1 MSNRTVIADLRQASW
16 HRPLLVLA
24 VAMAALALFTAV
36 AAVVDTREVTGVGL
50 WLKPLKFALS
60 VGIYAVTL
68 SWLIGLLPSG
78 SRLRRAGWIAGTIS
92 TVGLVIEMVIIV
104 GVAAVGLTSHFNVS
118 TPFHA
123 ALWSIMAF
131 SIVAVWAMTLLA
143 AIALFRTDLGDAARS
158 LAIRAGAVLAV
169 FGMGLAFLMTSPSAQ
184 QLATFEGVAGAH
196 AVGVA
201 DGGPGIPL
209 LGWSTEAGDL
219 RIPHFVGMHALQFFP
234 LFVLALELLARRVS
248 VLANPV
254 VRLRLVWVAIGAFV
268 ATLVILTWQA
278 LSAQSIVSP
287 SGPILVSGIAV
298 AAVTVVAA
306 GAVLLAGRRA
316 VTAPV
321 LAPAEPAAE
330 RVSS

>member
-118 TPFHA
+118 TPFHT
-123 ALWSIMAF
+123 ALWSIMAA
-131 SIVAVWAMTLLA
+131 SIVVVWLMTLA
-143 AIALFRTDLGDAARS
+143 VSIALFRAPLGDRARMI
-158 LAIRAGAVLAV
+158 AIRGGAIIAV
-169 FGMGLAFLMTSPSAQ
+169 IGMGLAFLMTGPTAAQ
-184 QLATFEGVAGAH
+184 LDDYQGIVGAH
-196 AVGVA
+196 SVGVA
-201 DGGPGIPL
+201 DGGPGLPL
-209 LGWSTEAGDL
+209 LGWSTVAGDL
-219 RIPHFVGMHALQFFP
+219 RIPHFVGMHALQVLP
-234 LFVLALELLARRVS
+234 LLVLTLELLSGRIERLRSAT
-248 VLANPV
+248 
-254 VRLRLVWVAIGAFV
+254 VRLGLARIGVAAYA
-268 ATLVILTWQA
+268 ATLVVITAQA
-278 LSAQSIVSP
+278 LLGQSIAHP
-287 SGPILVSGIAV
+287 DGGILAAGTLVAV
-298 AAVTVVAA
+298 ATVAA
-306 GAVLLAGRRA
+306 ALVVVLRAG
-316 VTAPV
+316 
-321 LAPAEPAAE
+321 EPAVY
-330 RVSS
+330 RSSVPPGSTT

>member
-118 TPFHA
+118 TPFHT
-123 ALWSIMAF
+123 ALWSIMAA
-131 SIVAVWAMTLLA
+131 SIVVVWLMTLA
-143 AIALFRTDLGDAARS
+143 VSIALFRAPLGDRARTI
-158 LAIRAGAVLAV
+158 AIRGGAILAV
-169 FGMGLAFLMTSPSAQ
+169 IGMGLAFLMTGPTAAQ
-184 QLATFEGVAGAH
+184 LDDYQGIVGAH
-196 AVGVA
+196 TVGVA
-201 DGGPGIPL
+201 DGGPGLPL
-209 LGWSTEAGDL
+209 LGWSTVSGDL
-219 RIPHFVGMHALQFFP
+219 RIPHFVGMHALQVLP
-234 LFVLALELLARRVS
+234 LLVLALELLSGRIERLRSAT
-248 VLANPV
+248 
-254 VRLRLVWVAIGAFV
+254 VRLGLARIGVAAYA
-268 ATLVILTWQA
+268 ATLVVITAQA
-278 LSAQSIVSP
+278 LLGQSIVHP
-287 SGPILVSGIAV
+287 DGGILVAGTLVAV
-298 AAVTVVAA
+298 ATVAVALVVVLRA
-306 GAVLLAGRRA
+306 G
-316 VTAPV
+316 
-321 LAPAEPAAE
+321 EPAVY
-330 RVSS
+330 RSSVPPGSTT

>member
-123 ALWSIMAF
+123 ALWSTMAV
-131 SIVAVWAMTLLA
+131 SIVIVWSMTMVA
-143 AIALFRTDLGDAARS
+143 AIALFRTDLGDAART
-158 LAIRAGAVLAV
+158 LAIRAGAILAV
-169 FGMGLAFLMTSPSAQ
+169 IGMGLAFLMTSPTAQ
-184 QLATFEGVAGAH
+184 QLASFQGIAGAH

-201 DGGPGIPL
+201 DGGPGLFL
-209 LGWSTEAGDL
+209 LGWSTVAGDL
-219 RIPHFVGMHALQFFP
+219 RIPHFVGMHALQVFP
-234 LFVLALELLARRVS
+234 LLVVALELLATRV
-248 VLANPV
+248 P
-254 VRLRLVWVAIGAFV
+254 RLRESAVRARFIVVAIVSFAS
-268 ATLVILTWQA
+268 TLVLLTWQA
-278 LSAQSIVSP
+278 LSGQSIVQP
-287 SGPILVSGIAV
+287 SGPVLVAGVAV
-298 AAVTVVAA
+298 AVASLVAA
-306 GAVLLAGRRA
+306 ALVLVVPRRSPQIA
-316 VTAPV
+316 
-321 LAPAEPAAE
+321 
-330 RVSS
+330 

>member
-118 TPFHA
+118 TPFHT

-131 SIVAVWAMTLLA
+131 SIVVVWMVALVVTFV
-143 AIALFRTDLGDAARS
+143 LFRVDLGDPARS
-158 LAIRAGAVLAV
+158 LAIRAGAIIAV
-169 FGMGLAFLMTSPSAQ
+169 VGMGLAFLMTSPSAQ
-184 QLATFEGVAGAH
+184 QLATFEGIAGAH

-201 DGGPGIPL
+201 DGGPGLPL
-209 LGWSTEAGDL
+209 LGWSTVAGDL
-219 RIPHFVGMHALQFFP
+219 RIPHFVGMHALQVLP
-234 LFVLALELLARRVS
+234 LLIVAIELLARR
-248 VLANPV
+248 LPRFRDAR
-254 VRLRLVWVAIGAFV
+254 VRLRLVVIAVVTYVLTIG
-268 ATLVILTWQA
+268 ILTWQA
-278 LSAQSIVSP
+278 LSAQSIVHP
-287 SGPILVSGIAV
+287 
-298 AAVTVVAA
+298 A
-306 GAVLLAGRRA
+306 GAILIAGLTVALGAIAATLFTVTRRNL
-316 VTAPV
+316 V
-321 LAPAEPAAE
+321 EPAPLT
-330 RVSS
+330 